1 MDHQKQ
7 QLAGPDRP
15 ASDLGLPADAAL
27 VLIVDDERSIAT
39 TVADVVE
46 DLGYRVRVAAH
57 GREALDLARGAWP
70 ALVITDLVMPQLNGA
85 GLIAA
90 LCQEAVTQE
99 RAHVPV
105 ILMTAAG
112 MESARKA
119 GADAMLR
126 KPFDLEEL
134 EHLVTQ
140 FLPHSRGATR

>member
-1 MDHQKQ
+1 
-7 QLAGPDRP
+7 
-15 ASDLGLPADAAL
+15 
-27 VLIVDDERSIAT
+27 VDDERPIAA

-46 DLGYRVRVAAH
+46 DLGYRVSVAAH
-57 GREALDLARGAWP
+57 GQDALNLARTAWP

-90 LCQEAVTQE
+90 LHQEAATQG
-99 RAHVPV
+99 RTHVPV

-112 MESARKA
+112 MESACQA
-119 GADAMLR
+119 GADAVLR

-140 FLPHSRGATR
+140 FLPH